1 MYAFASFLYDIIYN
15 DVPRTQSHIENSFE
29 LVKKLRGQSLDTQHR
44 LISLDVISL
53 FTNVPLELAIED
65 IGKRWHLISRTTDIP
80 YTEFIAGI
88 RLVLNS
94 NFFKFNDK
102 IYKQTFGFTSTPM
115 DFPLFLILTD
125 LQLVLQDIEER
136 AILIIPI
143 PLPFYFRYVDDILL
157 AALPPSFHSSI

>member
-1 MYAFASFLYDIIYN
+1 M
-15 DVPRTQSHIENSFE
+15 
-29 LVKKLRGQSLDTQHR
+29 
-44 LISLDVISL
+44 
-53 FTNVPLELAIED
+53 PLELAIES
-65 IGKRWHLISRTTDIP
+65 IEKRWHLISRITDIP

-102 IYKQTFGFTSTPM
+102 IYKQTFGTPM
-115 DFPLFLILTD
+115 GFLLSLILTD

-143 PLPFYFRYVDDILL
+143 LFPFYFKYVDDILL
-157 AALPPSFHSSI
+157 AAFILLSEIAIHFVN